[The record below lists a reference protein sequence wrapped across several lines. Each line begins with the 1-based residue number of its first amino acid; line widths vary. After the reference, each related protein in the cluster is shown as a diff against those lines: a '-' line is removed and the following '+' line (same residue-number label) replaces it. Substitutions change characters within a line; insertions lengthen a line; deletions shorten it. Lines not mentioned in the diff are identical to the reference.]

1 MLKVISF
8 NINSVRARI
17 HQVEEIINF
26 HDPDVIGLQETK
38 VEDNLFPKK
47 PFEDKGYSIFFHGQK
62 RVIPL
67 LLLLLLFRF

>member
-38 VEDNLFPKK
+38 VDNENYPHEAL
-47 PFEDKGYSIFFHGQK
+47 SLIH
-62 RVIPL
+62 I
-67 LLLLLLFRF
+67 

>member
-38 VEDNLFPKK
+38 VDNENYPHEAIEEL
-47 PFEDKGYSIFFHGQK
+47 GYKSIVHGQTTLK
-62 RVIPL
+62 IHLIR
-67 LLLLLLFRF
+67 